1 LIDIENLAQSE
12 GGSPA
17 TRPGALGD
25 IKVFNLAQPA
35 GCSVLFRIRKD
46 ADVVVENYLRGTLVK
61 WALDCDGVL
70 KALFP
75 RLI

>member
-1 LIDIENLAQSE
+1 M
-12 GGSPA
+12 
-17 TRPGALGD
+17 
-25 IKVFNLAQPA
+25 FNLAQPA
-35 GCSVLFRIRKD
+35 GRSALFRLRKD